1 MNYLIRVNTSIHVK
15 SLVLDKSGRWK
26 KNSTMNEEEIA
37 YSRALDPN
45 SLCFTTH
52 TIFYVEILTNKS
64 VLASRI
70 STSPTRTTA
79 CFSSLQIVSHLFN

>member
-1 MNYLIRVNTSIHVK
+1 MHYLIRVNTSIHVK

-45 SLCFTTH
+45 SLCFTAH
-52 TIFYVEILTNKS
+52 TL
-64 VLASRI
+64 
-70 STSPTRTTA
+70 
-79 CFSSLQIVSHLFN
+79 